1 MINYLKLPLN
11 PAVMFKQKV
20 ILDTNFLLIPG
31 QFNVNVF
38 AEIEHLLGKS
48 VKLCIIDKTIEELN
62 KITVLGKAKDA
73 AAAKLGM
80 ALTGAYL
87 KQKSLK
93 ILPSFPNR
101 SVDDAIVAKSNKK
114 IYIATQDKELQRR
127 VKNKGAQVIALK
139 QKKYLILEK

>member
-1 MINYLKLPLN
+1 
-11 PAVMFKQKV
+11 MFKQKV
-20 ILDTNFLLIPG
+20 ILGGNFLLIPG

-38 AEIEHLLGKS
+38 AEIEHVLGKS

-62 KITVLGKAKDA
+62 KITVLGKAKDQ

-80 ALTGAYL
+80 ALAGSHL

-93 ILPSFPNR
+93 ILPSFPNK
-101 SVDDAIVAKSNKK
+101 SVDDPIVAKPNKK

-127 VKNKGAQVIALK
+127 VKEKGGQIIKLK
-139 QKKYLILEK
+139 QKKYLVLEK